1 MKKILSILL
10 LLTLSF
16 TLAGCDEDSSDELDY
31 SDFEHLTNYSQ
42 VLTQEEDQYFVYFY
56 ATWCSICATV
66 KSDILTF
73 TDSNVNGVKVYLVD
87 IDYLAGENFI
97 PGFEGVP
104 TMVTIV
110 NGALVN
116 TNIGGTAIR
125 ITITDTNA
133 SNYSY
138 FD

>member
-16 TLAGCDEDSSDELDY
+16 TLAGCADDTGDDLDY
-31 SDFEHLTNYSQ
+31 SDFDHLSNYSQ

-66 KSDILTF
+66 KTDVLTF
-73 TDSNVNGVKVYLVD
+73 TNSNVNDAKVYLID
-87 IDYLAGENFI
+87 IDHLAGENFI
-97 PGFEGVP
+97 PGFDGVP

-110 NGALVN
+110 NGQLVN
-116 TNIGGTAIR
+116 MNVGGTAIR
-125 ITITDTNA
+125 ITINDTNA